1 MKKSL
6 SNFSLKGIVIT
17 VVLFFTI
24 LIFSVTIIYLSNNF
38 RNSAIQS
45 SEEIVDSY
53 TEQYAVSIKGIFN
66 EVIGITRTLSYVF
79 FDNRDSDMEHIN
91 EVCRRAMES
100 TIRDNSDFLSV
111 WFDWEMNVIDSDY
124 SLKNGRVSNIVYWEN
139 NNVVFVRSIRDTT
152 NMDIE
157 GGYYDI
163 KRSKKELMGEPY
175 YDETIE
181 DLKDILMVSP
191 SIPIM
196 DDGEFIG
203 MAGIDLDVSKVQQ
216 IVKTIKPFKSSEAY
230 LLSLNN
236 VVVAHTNS
244 KFYNKNILEMNKLHK
259 AEYVK
264 ALGFVKNNKSYS
276 FKIEKGDSG
285 EDIYVSFVPIELGRN
300 NEIWALATETPI
312 SQVIKESNK
321 IFYYTIA
328 IGVIGIL
335 IFIVIIY
342 YTLNRVTSR
351 FQIAIDHSQEISDG
365 DLRSR
370 IESSSIRDVNLL
382 VSSINN
388 MADKLKSIIVD
399 INRSSELINE
409 SSNDITNFS
418 DELANGSSKQ
428 VESVNEV
435 LESVE
440 EMISNIQANTSNTK
454 QTQEITK
461 KALEG
466 VKTGSK
472 SANMTVKSMTEIAER
487 ILDIEN
493 ISSQTNIL
501 ALNASVEAARAGDQ
515 GKGFSVVAN
524 EVKKLAK
531 KTKQSTTQINELSA
545 HGVEISHDAEKKLS
559 ELIPDIEKTTL
570 LVNEITY
577 ANEEQNV
584 NASFIQNII
593 NELNSIARKNAT
605 VSEELKVKAL
615 NLAVEAGRLKK
626 IITLFR
632 V

>member
-79 FDNRDSDMEHIN
+79 FDNRDSDLEHIN

-342 YTLNRVTSR
+342 YTLNRVTSK

-382 VSSINN
+382 ASSINN

-409 SSNDITNFS
+409 SSNDITSFS

-487 ILDIEN
+487 ISDIEN

-501 ALNASVEAARAGDQ
+501 ALNASVEAARAGEQ

-524 EVKKLAK
+524 EVKKLAE

-584 NASFIQNII
+584 NANFIQNII

-605 VSEELKVKAL
+605 VSEELKVKAQ

>member
-38 RNSAIQS
+38 KNSAIQS

-79 FDNRDSDMEHIN
+79 FDNRDSDLEHIN

-342 YTLNRVTSR
+342 YTLNRVTSK

-382 VSSINN
+382 ASSINN

-409 SSNDITNFS
+409 SSNDITSFS

-487 ILDIEN
+487 ISDIEN

-501 ALNASVEAARAGDQ
+501 ALNASVEAARAGEQ

-524 EVKKLAK
+524 EVKKLAE

-584 NASFIQNII
+584 NANFIQNII

-605 VSEELKVKAL
+605 VSEELKVKAQ